1 MQYVKIVG
9 MKTNLFCIFIQF
21 ILVKSPNLLVK
32 MKAFVR
38 KMKTNL
44 FVNVLKIGLEKPVK

>member
-21 ILVKSPNLLVK
+21 ILVKSQNLLVR

-38 KMKTNL
+38 KMKMNL
-44 FVNVLKIGLEKPVK
+44 FVNVLKIGREKFVK